1 MRIVLQRV
9 KQAHVQVGEELASRI
24 GAGLLLLV
32 GVGKGDNASAVEFLA
47 HKVLNLRVFEDEQGK
62 MNRSVLE
69 VGGQILAVSQFTLY
83 GDTRKG
89 RRPGFDAAALPEQ
102 AQPLFEQFV
111 ARLKQSGLVV
121 QTGRFGARMQ
131 VSLVNDGPVTF
142 ILESPVKPR

>member
-9 KQAHVQVGEELASRI
+9 KQAQVQVGEEVVGRI

-32 GVGKGDNASAVEFLA
+32 GVGKADAAAAVEFLA
-47 HKVLNLRVFEDEQGK
+47 AKVLNLRIFEDSLGK

-69 VGGQILAVSQFTLY
+69 VGGQLLAVSQFTLY

-102 AQPLFEQFV
+102 AQPLFDQFV
-111 ARLKQSGLVV
+111 GKLRQSGLVV
-121 QTGRFGARMQ
+121 ETGRFGARME
-131 VSLVNDGPVTF
+131 VSLINDGPVTF
-142 ILESPVKPR
+142 ILEYPVI